1 MKKGDECLMLIKI
14 AMTDRIST
22 TKYNPKKEQKRLLDK
37 KRELAKRM
45 KDPKIQAKLKQRHE
59 EWGEQ

>member
-1 MKKGDECLMLIKI
+1 MSRIPTIKI
-14 AMTDRIST
+14 DA
-22 TKYNPKKEQKRLLDK
+22 KKEQKRLLDK

-45 KDPKIQAKLKQRHE
+45 KDPKIQERMKQRHE